1 MKPPFLRLRLKG
13 KILVPILISFTVIY
27 AIALGYV
34 STSLRSMA
42 EENSRDLIRATTR
55 EYRNQI
61 QNDLDRVRVT
71 TTTLRD
77 MFSRY
82 HNFTEED
89 RTAFFDEALYSTL
102 EHNKQ
107 YLSVWLVWELNAIQ
121 PGYDKKNG
129 RIRNVLF
136 RLNNEISFLKET
148 VDTNNLDLTSI
159 YYQARKYNAE
169 DIWDPYFDVVT
180 KDLAGILMTSVS
192 APIQNNGAFAGLV
205 GVDISLENMKNIISE
220 IKPFDQSVSWLLSNN
235 NTVVAHSDQKRV
247 GENFLKTNPQDTTE
261 YLNGLKKASEGE
273 PYTFEYTDNQDG
285 NRYFVS
291 MAPVVVGGIARNWT
305 IGIEVPMKVILKN
318 ADAIFY
324 RSLIIGLIGLILL
337 YFIVYMIAVNIIR
350 PVNRGVGFARAIA
363 GGELDAPMTIRQN
376 DEIGELVGSM
386 QEMAANLKEI
396 IGEIMAGSQQVS
408 GASTEL
414 MSSAEL
420 LSSASSNQAA
430 SSEEISASM
439 EEMVAAIQ
447 QNSDNSKQT
456 EIIALHAAKG
466 IRKGYESTLS
476 TVESMKIIAQKIFI
490 IEEISKQTN
499 ILALN
504 AAVEAA
510 RAGVQG
516 KGFAVVASEVKKL
529 AERAQIAAVEI
540 TELTRN
546 GVLMATRSGEEL
558 GTIIPDIE
566 KTALLVQEI
575 SASSLEQ
582 RTGAEQVNRAIQEL
596 SNVTQQNTNTARIF
610 AENAAYLND
619 LAEKLKELV
628 SYFKVKED

>member
-1 MKPPFLRLRLKG
+1 MKSSMFRLRLKG

-34 STSLRSMA
+34 STSLRRMA
-42 EENSRDLIRATTR
+42 EDNSRDLIRSTTR

-82 HNFTEED
+82 QNFTEED
-89 RTAFFDEALYSTL
+89 RTAFFDQALYSSL

-107 YLSVWLVWELNAIQ
+107 YLSVWLIWELNAIQ
-121 PGYDKKNG
+121 PGYNKKNG
-129 RIRNVLF
+129 RVRNVLF
-136 RLNNEISFLKET
+136 RLNNELSFLKET

-180 KDLAGILMTSVS
+180 KDLAGILMTSVT
-192 APIQNNGAFAGLV
+192 APIQNNGAFAGMV

-220 IKPFDQSVSWLLSNN
+220 IKPFDESVSWLLSNN
-235 NTVVAHSDQKRV
+235 NTVVAHSDAGRV
-247 GENFLKTNPQDTTE
+247 GENFFKAGNPDTSE
-261 YLNGLKKASEGE
+261 YVKGLRQAAEGE
-273 PYTFEYTDNQDG
+273 SYSFEYVNKTDNK
-285 NRYFVS
+285 RYFVS
-291 MAPVVVGGIARNWT
+291 MSPVKVGDIARNWT
-305 IGIEVPMKVILKN
+305 IGIEVPMHVILKD

-324 RSLIIGLIGLILL
+324 RSLMIGFIGLILL
-337 YFIVYMIAVNIIR
+337 YVIVYLMAVNIIR
-350 PVNRGVGFARAIA
+350 PIRRGVGFAKAIA
-363 GGELDAPMTIRQN
+363 GGDLEAQLSLQQK
-376 DEIGELVGSM
+376 DEIGELVGTM

-420 LSSASSNQAA
+420 LSSASANQAA

-456 EIIALHAAKG
+456 EVIALHAAKG

-510 RAGVQG
+510 RAGTQG
-516 KGFAVVASEVKKL
+516 KGFAVVAAEVKKL
-529 AERAQIAAVEI
+529 AERAQLAAIEI

-546 GVLMATRSGEEL
+546 GVHMATRSGEEL

-628 SYFKVKED
+628 SYFKVREE